1 MKIVHLLAGLGA
13 ASGVAN
19 MARRFA
25 RAQSERGDVPVLLAP
40 AFKWNPIYF
49 GLAFAVR
56 ALRQAVSAKE
66 VWVHCSWTFPVWYGA
81 LLAKVFGK
89 RLVVVPSGSFDPKRL
104 GNHAG
109 WKKRLV
115 APLDRWVLR
124 QADEVLALCKDEI
137 GWVEG
142 FEPSARVR
150 VERVPIFFKEGELK
164 REVKVRGEGEQRSDS
179 LHVLFLGRAE
189 DPLKGVRFLEQ
200 AVEQLQSEQSNNPNN
215 RTIELR
221 IVSDHFGEELE
232 KDWAWCDVLC
242 LPTLS
247 ENFGLV
253 VAEALERGK
262 RVVVTDGAPAWEPG
276 ESKKEEGKVKKCGRL
291 IYLRGY
297 REGTD
302 EERVRLLKEAI
313 EAVKR
318 VEKGLRGLRGCETR
332 GYAVAGI

>member
-1 MKIVHLLAGLGA
+1 MKIVHLMAGLGR

-19 MARRFA
+19 IARRFA
-25 RAQSERGDVPVLLAP
+25 RKQSERGDVPVLLAP

-49 GLAFAVR
+49 GLVFAVR
-56 ALRQAVSAKE
+56 ALWQTMSAKE
-66 VWVHCSWTFPVWYGA
+66 LWVHCSWTFPIWYGA
-81 LLAKVFGK
+81 LLAKMFGK
-89 RLVVVPSGSFDPKRL
+89 RLVVVPEGSFDPKRL
-104 GNHAG
+104 GNHAR

-115 APLDRWVLR
+115 ASLDRWVLR

-142 FEPSARVR
+142 FEPSAKVR
-150 VERVPIFFKEGELK
+150 VEKVPVFLSNAVD
-164 REVKVRGEGEQRSDS
+164 EVKSKSEKGKSVEGDS

-200 AVEQLQSEQSNNPNN
+200 AVEQLQSEQSNTPNN

-232 KDWAWCDVLC
+232 RDWEWCDVLC

-291 IYLRGY
+291 VYLRGY
-297 REGTD
+297 RDGTD
-302 EERVRLLKEAI
+302 EERVWLLKEAI
-313 EAVKR
+313 ERVKR
-318 VEKGLRGLRGCETR
+318 GEG
-332 GYAVAGI
+332 

>member
-1 MKIVHLLAGLGA
+1 MKIVHLMAGLGA

-19 MARRFA
+19 IARRFA
-25 RAQSERGDVPVLLAP
+25 RVQRERGDVPVLLAP

-49 GLAFAVR
+49 GLAFAVK
-56 ALRQAVSAKE
+56 ALWLAGMADQ

-81 LLAKVFGK
+81 LLAKMFGK
-89 RLVVVPSGSFDPKRL
+89 RLVVVPEGSFDPKRL

-124 QADEVLALCKDEI
+124 QADEVLALCKDEV

-142 FEPSARVR
+142 FEPSAKVR
-150 VERVPIFFKEGELK
+150 VERVPIFLPDTA
-164 REVKVRGEGEQRSDS
+164 GEGKCKSEKGKSAEGDS
-179 LHVLFLGRAE
+179 LHALFLGRAE

-200 AVEQLQSEQSNNPNN
+200 AVAQLQSEQSNKLNN

-221 IVSDHFGEELE
+221 IVSDHFGAELE

-262 RVVVTDGAPAWEPG
+262 RVVVTDGAPAWEPTG

-291 IYLRGY
+291 IYLKGY
-297 REGTD
+297 RDGTD
-302 EERVRLLKEAI
+302 EERVKLLKEAI
-313 EAVKR
+313 ERVKR
-318 VEKGLRGLRGCETR
+318 G
-332 GYAVAGI
+332 AG